1 MLAIHTL
8 WSADVYHV
16 PIDLFMILYIGDI
29 SPWTAIYKYSENP
42 WYHVALLKNLDI
54 KWLAVGAH
62 SASSPQEGGLKLV
75 IFWGEEGRYGWWTGR
90 ARGQW
95 LGKGSFR
102 NGEVED
108 ESGQLNRLRIP
119 GTAAFLEVSWS
130 RNSLLVLDIE
140 DSCQQVAPNC
150 RWEKI

>member
-1 MLAIHTL
+1 M
-8 WSADVYHV
+8 
-16 PIDLFMILYIGDI
+16 G
-29 SPWTAIYKYSENP
+29 
-42 WYHVALLKNLDI
+42 
-54 KWLAVGAH
+54 VGAH

-75 IFWGEEGRYGWWTGR
+75 IFWGEEGLYGWWTGR
-90 ARGQW
+90 ARGWW
-95 LGKGSFR
+95 LGKGGFR

-130 RNSLLVLDIE
+130 LNSLLVLDIE

-150 RWEKI
+150 SWQRI